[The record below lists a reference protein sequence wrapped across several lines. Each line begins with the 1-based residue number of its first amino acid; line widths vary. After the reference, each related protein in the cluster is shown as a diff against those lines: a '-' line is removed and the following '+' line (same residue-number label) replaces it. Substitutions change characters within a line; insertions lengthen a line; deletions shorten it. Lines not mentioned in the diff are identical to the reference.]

1 MQIAADYLKD
11 YLNPL
16 TEHTSLNLNVMQH
29 LSYIT
34 QLYPTILNEKFSDYL
49 LAHLRSWL
57 ESLSDTF
64 NENAATSA
72 AFITA
77 NTTPNNPSISLTH
90 LQTQLKPVATEL
102 KLCAAILSLLA
113 ELQSAPSKLVE
124 PLISLVLRFERPFQL
139 EVNTVFRGPLSRFLK
154 RYPFETLKFLL
165 HSDRIRD
172 MYIYRF
178 LVYLIKTQP
187 AFALIFRNE
196 PKRLVQMLNESQT
209 LLATAQ
215 QAVVLQGNLS
225 AADLV
230 TKSNQSQFLTI
241 LIVYRLAKQDL
252 SGEWIVGQAQLVEC
266 LLRIWC
272 SDRFH
277 EKHRTTD
284 QLDYIYWKEPV
295 YLIKIFLKFHKAQ
308 MEISGKSLSTS
319 VYPTE
324 MSIELLFK
332 LLIVF
337 QYKSLLQYEFLRLF
351 FKDVVAKSYSCEWKR
366 EAFFK
371 FVKVFNEQNGEKKE
385 APDDKPVSFIF
396 LRQNYK

>member
-16 TEHTSLNLNVMQH
+16 TEYTSLTPNVMQH

-57 ESLSDTF
+57 DTLSDTL
-64 NENAATSA
+64 NDNAATAA
-72 AFITA
+72 AFLAA
-77 NTTPNNPSISLTH
+77 NTNQSTTPVSLTL
-90 LQTQLKPVATEL
+90 LQAQLKPITSEL

-139 EVNTVFRGPLSRFLK
+139 EVNTIFRGPLSRFLK

-178 LVYLIKTQP
+178 LVYLIKAQP

-215 QAVVLQGNLS
+215 QAAAVQGNLTAS
-225 AADLV
+225 DLA
-230 TKSNQSQFLTI
+230 TKSNQSQFLTV
-241 LIVYRLAKQDL
+241 LIVYRLAKQDVA
-252 SGEWIVGQAQLVEC
+252 GEWIVEQAQLIEC

-277 EKHRTTD
+277 ERHRSTD

-295 YLIKIFLKFHKAQ
+295 YLVKVFLKFHRAQ
-308 MEISGKSLSTS
+308 MEMAGKGS
-319 VYPTE
+319 VYSIE
-324 MSIELLFK
+324 MNVELLFK

-366 EAFFK
+366 AAFFK
-371 FVKVFNEQNGEKKE
+371 FVNIFNGVGGGEKKE
-385 APDDKPVSFIF
+385 LVS
-396 LRQNYK
+396 